1 MPYRSSMPRNQ
12 AFLLPPSLDDLVP
25 ADHPARFVAEFVAE
39 LDLAAL
45 GFELEAAVEGRPRY
59 RPEHLLACWLYGF
72 MTRVRSSRQS
82 ERACTESV
90 ALLWLTGFERPDH
103 NTLWRF
109 YQSKRPLMRELFRR
123 TVHLAI
129 DVELVDFALHAVDGT
144 RIGASAAGR
153 RTLNRAELQAL
164 LERVDAGIEALEAQ
178 NCDEAKAESP
188 SWRLPQELKDRRR
201 LRECLQEAMTR
212 LDREAGRSTVNLTDL
227 DARRMR
233 TAHGRMTA
241 YNGQAMADGQSGILV
256 AMDVTT
262 GGADTP
268 QLLPMLGEA
277 EAMTGRQAEEL
288 VADGGYYSGA
298 NVEAVQNLDLALY
311 APVQRPSNAGQQ
323 PAYYASQFSYNP
335 ETDTYTCPEGQV
347 ISYVYTSSSRGGSER
362 RIYRGKTCGKCPVRS
377 ACTRNPRGRSIE
389 RMPWADA
396 VDRHRA
402 QMRTETA
409 RERMRRRRQLIE
421 PVFGT
426 IKEHLGLR
434 RFLLRGLEGVRAEWL
449 LTGCAYNLRKLY
461 RYWWRPLRLRSLPAI
476 G

>member
-72 MTRVRSSRQS
+72 MTRVRSSRQL

-277 EAMTGRQAEEL
+277 EAMTGRQ
-288 VADGGYYSGA
+288 
-298 NVEAVQNLDLALY
+298 
-311 APVQRPSNAGQQ
+311 

-347 ISYVYTSSSRGGSER
+347 ISYVYTSSSRSGSER

>member
-1 MPYRSSMPRNQ
+1 MPAGGDDAIGSRSR
-12 AFLLPPSLDDLVP
+12 
-25 ADHPARFVAEFVAE
+25 
-39 LDLAAL
+39 
-45 GFELEAAVEGRPRY
+45 
-59 RPEHLLACWLYGF
+59 
-72 MTRVRSSRQS
+72 
-82 ERACTESV
+82 
-90 ALLWLTGFERPDH
+90 
-103 NTLWRF
+103 
-109 YQSKRPLMRELFRR
+109 
-123 TVHLAI
+123 AI
-129 DVELVDFALHAVDGT
+129 DGAV
-144 RIGASAAGR
+144 
-153 RTLNRAELQAL
+153 
-164 LERVDAGIEALEAQ
+164 
-178 NCDEAKAESP
+178 
-188 SWRLPQELKDRRR
+188 
-201 LRECLQEAMTR
+201 
-212 LDREAGRSTVNLTDL
+212 TDL

-288 VADGGYYSGA
+288 VADGGYYWGPTSKRCRTSISRSTHPCSDRA
-298 NVEAVQNLDLALY
+298 MPDSSW
-311 APVQRPSNAGQQ
+311 PI
-323 PAYYASQFSYNP
+323 YASQFSYNP

-347 ISYVYTSSSRGGSER
+347 ISYVYTSSSRSGSER

-449 LTGCAYNLRKLY
+449 LSGRLQPAQLY